1 MGSYNLDSGIWLLLI
16 DVVSE
21 LHPRLSV
28 SQYPG
33 LFRSYIPVVFYCMNI
48 PLFISPTLG
57 GHFGC
62 FQCLAVMKDS
72 VTVLF
77 APLVDTFIHF
87 SWTYYYL
94 EVEQLQYRVGI
105 GIFSALWGT
114 PNSYPKWLYQFYP
127 H

>member
-1 MGSYNLDSGIWLLLI
+1 MGSYNLDSGVWLLLI
-16 DVVSE
+16 DIVSQ

-28 SQYPG
+28 SLCPG
-33 LFRSYIPVVFYCMNI
+33 RFRGYVPVVFI
-48 PLFISPTLG
+48 PLFLSPTLG
-57 GHFGC
+57 GHLGC
-62 FQCLAVMKDS
+62 FQHLAVIKDS

-94 EVEQLQYRVGI
+94 EVEQLPYRVGI
-105 GIFSALWGT
+105 GCFLALWGR